1 MADETVT
8 EPVNTAAPEEQATTP
23 APEASAATPAPTP
36 SPASMPKPH
45 APSPAA
51 FAKKTPAAKPR
62 AAAPAAA
69 TAAYS
74 EADVKAAEAFGR
86 VDDNGTVFVKDG
98 DAEREVGQFPDVSKE
113 EALALYARRFLD
125 LKAKLDLLATRLA
138 SPNIKAREIDESVKL
153 LGEETSEPA
162 VVGDLAALKTQ
173 YEELK
178 AAGEAKKTEIAEARK
193 AAQAKAVAERTAIV
207 EKAEALAASL
217 GDNTNWR
224 STADK
229 FRNLFDEWQNHQ
241 RTTVRIDKPEAEA
254 LWKRFS
260 VARTTFNQARRKW
273 AQARDNE
280 RTAAKEAK
288 EAIIAEANELKDSTA
303 WGETSRKFNDLMDR
317 WKKAGRAGRNED
329 DELWAK
335 FREAADTF
343 FNARQAD
350 RDQINS
356 SEKENLAAKEA
367 LLVKAE
373 ALVPVKTDA
382 EAKKAIVAHIGPS
395 NVWCGEQAAEFVNKN
410 FPDGAN
416 GFILEGP
423 AGLSVVKDRGT
434 GWGNKVAS
442 NVKVLE
448 SQSANWST
456 DEAKTVT
463 AGLLDKYKSDNPQF
477 IFAQNDE
484 MGLGAAQAVDA
495 AGLKGKVKIITI
507 DGTKNALQA
516 LVDGDLSYVIE
527 YNPIFGKE
535 TAQAVKDYLDGKTV
549 EKDIEIESK
558 TFDAAS
564 AKEALDNNTR
574 AY

>member
-51 FAKKTPAAKPR
+51 FAKKAPAAKAH

-69 TAAYS
+69 TAIYS

-162 VVGDLAALKTQ
+162 VVGDLAALKAQ

-241 RTTVRIDKPEAEA
+241 RTTIRIDKPEAEA

-260 VARTTFNQARRKW
+260 AARTTFNQSRRKW

-280 RTAAKEAK
+280 RSQAKEAK

-303 WGETSRKFNDLMDR
+303 WGETSRKFNELMDR

-329 DELWAK
+329 DALWAK

-382 EAKKAIVAHIGPS
+382 EAKKARQELAKIQEEWDQIGYVPRDAMRRIENRLDAVDKQIKAIEDAAWKQTDPEADARKS
-395 NVWCGEQAAEFVNKN
+395 SFEEQLHAQLAELDAKIAAESDPKKK
-410 FPDGAN
+410 AK
-416 GFILEGP
+416 LE
-423 AGLSVVKDRGT
+423 AEK
-434 GWGNKVAS
+434 A
-442 NVKVLE
+442 
-448 SQSANWST
+448 
-456 DEAKTVT
+456 
-463 AGLLDKYKSDNPQF
+463 
-477 IFAQNDE
+477 
-484 MGLGAAQAVDA
+484 
-495 AGLKGKVKIITI
+495 
-507 DGTKNALQA
+507 TKEQWLNA
-516 LVDGDLSYVIE
+516 I
-527 YNPIFGKE
+527 K
-535 TAQAVKDYLDGKTV
+535 
-549 EKDIEIESK
+549 
-558 TFDAAS
+558 
-564 AKEALDNNTR
+564 
-574 AY
+574 

>member
-51 FAKKTPAAKPR
+51 FAKKTPATKPR

-153 LGEETSEPA
+153 LGEETSEPT
-162 VVGDLAALKTQ
+162 VVGDLAALKAQ

-193 AAQAKAVAERTAIV
+193 AAQARAVAERTAIV

-229 FRNLFDEWQNHQ
+229 FRSLFQQWQDHQ
-241 RTTVRIDKPEAEA
+241 HNSVRLDKADADA
-254 LWKRFS
+254 LWSRFS
-260 VARTTFNQARRKW
+260 SARTTFNSARRKW
-273 AQARDNE
+273 AQGRDEE
-280 RTAAKEAK
+280 RSNAKAAK
-288 EAIIAEANELKDSTA
+288 EAIIAEAEEIKDSTA
-303 WGETSRKFNDLMDR
+303 WVETSRKFNELMDR
-317 WKKAGRAGRNED
+317 WKKAGRAGRRD
-329 DELWAK
+329 DDALWAR
-335 FREAADTF
+335 FRAAADTF

-350 RDQINS
+350 REQISS
-356 SEKENLAAKEA
+356 SEKENLAKKEE
-367 LLVKAE
+367 LLTKAE
-373 ALVPVKTDA
+373 ALVPVKDEKAAKQARQALAAIQEEWDQIGYVPRDDMHRIESRLDA
-382 EAKKAIVAHIGPS
+382 VDKQIKAIEDAAWKQSDPEADARKSSFEEQLNAQLAELDAQIAAESDPKKKAKLEAEKATK
-395 NVWCGEQAAEFVNKN
+395 EQW
-410 FPDGAN
+410 
-416 GFILEGP
+416 L
-423 AGLSVVKDRGT
+423 
-434 GWGNKVAS
+434 
-442 NVKVLE
+442 
-448 SQSANWST
+448 
-456 DEAKTVT
+456 
-463 AGLLDKYKSDNPQF
+463 
-477 IFAQNDE
+477 
-484 MGLGAAQAVDA
+484 
-495 AGLKGKVKIITI
+495 
-507 DGTKNALQA
+507 NA
-516 LVDGDLSYVIE
+516 I
-527 YNPIFGKE
+527 K
-535 TAQAVKDYLDGKTV
+535 
-549 EKDIEIESK
+549 
-558 TFDAAS
+558 
-564 AKEALDNNTR
+564 
-574 AY
+574 

>member
-1 MADETVT
+1 MR
-8 EPVNTAAPEEQATTP
+8 
-23 APEASAATPAPTP
+23 P
-36 SPASMPKPH
+36 SKHKYPKQVPASVQNPL
-45 APSPAA
+45 
-51 FAKKTPAAKPR
+51 TPD
-62 AAAPAAA
+62 PAAA

-153 LGEETSEPA
+153 LGEDTSEPA
-162 VVGDLAALKTQ
+162 VVGDLAALKAQ

-260 VARTTFNQARRKW
+260 AARTTFNQARRKW

-382 EAKKAIVAHIGPS
+382 EAKKARQELAKIQEEWDQIGYVPRDDMRRIENRLDAVDKQIKAIEDAAWKQTDPEADARKS
-395 NVWCGEQAAEFVNKN
+395 SFEEQLNAQLAELDAEIAAESDPKKK
-410 FPDGAN
+410 AK
-416 GFILEGP
+416 LE
-423 AGLSVVKDRGT
+423 AE
-434 GWGNKVAS
+434 KV
-442 NVKVLE
+442 
-448 SQSANWST
+448 
-456 DEAKTVT
+456 
-463 AGLLDKYKSDNPQF
+463 
-477 IFAQNDE
+477 
-484 MGLGAAQAVDA
+484 
-495 AGLKGKVKIITI
+495 
-507 DGTKNALQA
+507 TKEQWLNA
-516 LVDGDLSYVIE
+516 I
-527 YNPIFGKE
+527 K
-535 TAQAVKDYLDGKTV
+535 
-549 EKDIEIESK
+549 
-558 TFDAAS
+558 
-564 AKEALDNNTR
+564 
-574 AY
+574 